1 MAKDFNTTVKEITGI
16 RKDRELLNA
25 KLLTDKQELV
35 SNKYLLEA
43 AINNNQTGNI
53 YKTRI
58 QSIKNNIALLTRN
71 ITNLNNTEIG
81 LVQDLSLT
89 FGGFEKLVDQMNDQY
104 PILFFPVRVETVFN
118 ENPRQLWIR
127 IFPDD
132 ITVDTHEV
140 NLTESEVEEGKMYW
154 KQFVEST
161 NIEEK
166 IQAWDLLCRSFSAER
181 AAWVAK
187 KMTPTNINSNPSSE
201 NLIFPELES
210 KPDSWSK
217 QPVSNVMP
225 DAFVVYAYGADG
237 SLLTHKLT
245 PIPDALKLGIDPT
258 LDPAEEPISFDQRT
272 INNLENELV
281 ADQNVDWMIDFNAAI
296 SKGMGAKINLTAN
309 QFSQGFEKILVLGV
323 KSTLTVEESQLRL
336 EELLNNHH
344 YTDGLSLLKQG
355 TNTNNTETD
364 YSGYSAV
371 EFGNKVTYN
380 TERLNPLYSP
390 TTSQS
395 SKTDGQ
401 VLCEALGIEYD
412 TLFHIFQSDG
422 NDISNAMFFNT
433 FAYQAFFGYTANELL
448 PIFGDRRIVNNELR
462 KFFNDFIRGRGALPS
477 IRSGNQPYGI
487 LPTSVFSR
495 LNWTNDPNRILYQ
508 SIQEYSSSLNQQW
521 SNVLAKKGT
530 KKASQQL
537 SDLVSKHAV
546 STEFVQRIGV
556 GAGYIWNN
564 IEYAAMEFPRQRE
577 WEKQQMER
585 MDHLINE
592 LKLPIGHDNK
602 ALQINYLDKQSNSN
616 LSLSFANARE
626 DQPLPQISSVG
637 NMLQLLAEATFDE
650 LSEENF
656 ERYKVPKEVV
666 EHELRTSLLY
676 RASRQ
681 SIMLE
686 FYEAACEILQIEPEL
701 RKENEFINIVN
712 EKPRDGAQAFKEGP
726 MGKLSAGESRLQIM
740 NRVYRNQEPI
750 SRILSSDRIHEFEE
764 ARNLLEAK
772 EALHHMAHVNV
783 KDLNLLV
790 NETTD
795 LVTYRMDVWRLS
807 LVNQRLNTLRGIKNG
822 TLDRKKGLFLGAYGW
837 VENVKRQT
845 NLVPVAPPTSDNQFP
860 TNIVQDKNNKGF
872 IHAPSLNQAVN
883 GAVMLSAYTQRAE
896 KQTQDPLSVNLSS
909 ERVRTALDLMDGIRN
924 GQNIGVLLGYEFER
938 RFRELYPNPA
948 INQYIYNLRN
958 AYPLDRFV
966 TEVTP
971 DPSVVDKSIARNV
984 VNGNKLIDLL
994 KEDKYAEILTKS
1006 GISGDPAQSFLKQSI
1021 DWIWNLMDAIADIST
1036 TEGIFQIVQGND
1048 EKGGATVNAL
1058 SKGRILHD
1066 PNVIPA
1072 IKDGLRVAQR
1082 FTMHLDTNNP
1092 ATTVTNGWGSITG
1105 TNYRKTAEPCINKW
1119 LSTMLPDPSKVFCN
1133 VKAIETNTEH
1143 WVTAKDI
1150 NLHPIDLM
1158 YTMGEDLKD
1167 GDDQLSMAIKKWLRS
1182 TQNYGR
1188 EITLAIDY
1196 EQSSGVSNYSFADI
1210 HPILLYAGKLF
1221 FSARHLNTYDYIVP
1235 TELDGVQKEYN
1246 ITELNT
1252 RFTTAKS
1259 ALSTART
1266 ALQNALNAP
1275 TFNKANVVKALYNL
1289 SVFGIEQT
1297 IYEYVGSQ
1305 DQQDVIDLKEKGNF
1319 VLHVAQEKLNK
1330 AIISS
1335 PIPGLTDDPTTFIAE
1350 ILEAFKQLFDAN
1362 YFVLPLFKIRQEEQS
1377 YLSLMLNYSSTLKND
1392 HTNND
1397 LLTEEWMSS
1406 IAKVKKNAEH
1416 YELLS
1421 ILSSTVHL
1429 SNINKTAII
1438 PLQLPYSSDGTE
1450 RWLGASVANNNAL
1463 KEGRVAIGACVPNG
1477 HVASGYQAGIMVE
1490 EWMDVIP
1497 FNEHTTGVSFHY
1509 NQPNAKAPQCLILG
1523 LTPQITGNWKWNDLV
1538 DMLNETLDL
1547 AKKRGIDYEE
1557 IAPTPVGQLPGLTFP
1572 ITRTGNSI
1580 GLNELHIVKQ

>member
-16 RKDRELLNA
+16 RQKRELINA

-43 AINNNQTGNI
+43 AINNNQTGSV

-58 QSIKNNIALLTRN
+58 QSIKNNITLLTRD
-71 ITNLNNTEIG
+71 ISNLNNTEIA
-81 LVQDLSLT
+81 LVQDLSVS
-89 FGGFEKLVDQMNDQY
+89 FGGFDRLVDQMNDQY
-104 PILFFPVRVETVFN
+104 PILFFPVRIETIFN

-127 IFPDD
+127 VFPDD
-132 ITVDTHEV
+132 IAVDTHEV
-140 NLTESEVEEGKMYW
+140 SLTESEVEEGKMYW
-154 KQFVEST
+154 KQFVEAT

-166 IQAWDLLCRSFSAER
+166 VQAWDLLCRSFSAER
-181 AAWVAK
+181 AAWIAK
-187 KMTPTNINSNPSSE
+187 QMTPTNINSNPSSE

-217 QPVSNVMP
+217 QPVSNIMP
-225 DAFVVYAYGADG
+225 DAFVVYAYGFDG
-237 SLLTHKLT
+237 SLLTYKLT

-258 LDPAEEPISFDQRT
+258 LDPSEEPISFDQRT
-272 INNLENELV
+272 INNIENELI
-281 ADQNVDWMIDFNAAI
+281 ADQTVDWMIDFNAAI

-309 QFSQGFEKILVLGV
+309 QFTQGFEKILVLGV
-323 KSTLTVEESQLRL
+323 KSTLTIEESQLRL
-336 EELLNNHH
+336 EELFNNHH

-371 EFGNKVTYN
+371 EFGNKTTYN
-380 TERLNPLYSP
+380 TERLNPLFEPS
-390 TTSQS
+390 TNQS

-401 VLCEALGIEYD
+401 VLCEALGIEYESF
-412 TLFHIFQSDG
+412 FHIFQSDG
-422 NDISNAMFFNT
+422 NDISNAMNFNT

-448 PIFGDRRIVNNELR
+448 PIFGERRIVNNELR
-462 KFFNDFIRGRGALPS
+462 RFFNEFIKSRGALPS
-477 IRSGNQPYGI
+477 IRCGNQPYGI

-495 LNWTNDPNRILYQ
+495 LNWTTDPNKFLYHSILD
-508 SIQEYSSSLNQQW
+508 YSSALNQQW
-521 SNVLAKKGT
+521 SHVLSKQET

-556 GAGYIWNN
+556 GAGYVWNN
-564 IEYAAMEFPRQRE
+564 IEYAAMKFPKQRE
-577 WEKQQMER
+577 WKKQQMSR
-585 MDHLINE
+585 MDHLLNE

-602 ALQINYLDKQSNSN
+602 ALQINYLDKQSNLN

-626 DQPLPQISSVG
+626 DQPLPKISSVG
-637 NMLQLLAEATFDE
+637 NLLQLMAEATFDE
-650 LSEENF
+650 LSDENF
-656 ERYKVPKEVV
+656 EKYGVPKEMV
-666 EHELRTSLLY
+666 EQELRTSLLY
-676 RASRQ
+676 RVSRQ

-712 EKPRDGAQAFKEGP
+712 EKPREAAQVFKEGP
-726 MGKLSAGESRLQIM
+726 MGKLSAGESRLQMM
-740 NRVYRNQEPI
+740 NRVYENQETI
-750 SRILSSDRIHEFEE
+750 SRILSSERIHKFK
-764 ARNLLEAK
+764 EAK
-772 EALHHMAHVNV
+772 NLIEVKKALHRMAYTNV

-807 LVNQRLNTLRGIKNG
+807 LVNQRLNTLRGITNG
-822 TLDRKKGLFLGAYGW
+822 TLDRKKGVFLGAYGW
-837 VENVKRQT
+837 VENVTRQT

-896 KQTQDPLSVNLSS
+896 KQTEDPLSVNLSS

-924 GQNIGVLLGYEFER
+924 GQNLGVLLGYEFER
-938 RFRELYPNPA
+938 RFRELYPQPT

-966 TEVTP
+966 VDVTP
-971 DPSVVDKSIARNV
+971 DPSVVDKTIARNV

-994 KEDKYAEILTKS
+994 KEDKYDEILTTS
-1006 GISGDPAQSFLKQSI
+1006 GVLETPAKPFLKQSV
-1021 DWIWNLMDAIADIST
+1021 DWIWNLMDAIADITT
-1036 TEGIFQIVQGND
+1036 TEGIFQIVQGNTV
-1048 EKGGATVNAL
+1048 KGGATANAL
-1058 SKGRILHD
+1058 SKGRLLHE

-1072 IKDGLRVAQR
+1072 IKDGLRVGQR
-1082 FTMHLDTNNP
+1082 FTMHLDTNSP
-1092 ATTVTNGWGSITG
+1092 TTTVANGWGTITG
-1105 TNYRKTAEPCINKW
+1105 ISYRKTAEPCINKW
-1119 LSTMLPDPSKVFCN
+1119 LSTMLPDPSKVYCN

-1143 WVTAKDI
+1143 WVTAKNL

-1188 EITLAIDY
+1188 DITLAIDY
-1196 EQSSGVSNYSFADI
+1196 EQSSGISAFSFAEI
-1210 HPILLYAGKLF
+1210 HPILLYAGKLL
-1221 FSARHLNTYDYIVP
+1221 FSSRHLNTYDYIIP
-1235 TELDGVQKEYN
+1235 TELDGVQKLYN
-1246 ITELNT
+1246 IAELNT
-1252 RFTTAKS
+1252 RFTTAKTT
-1259 ALSTART
+1259 LNTART
-1266 ALQNALNAP
+1266 ALQNALNAT

-1289 SVFGIEQT
+1289 SFFGIEQT
-1297 IYEYVGSQ
+1297 IYEYVGAQ
-1305 DQQDVIDLKEKGNF
+1305 DQQDIIDLKEKGNF
-1319 VLHVAQEKLNK
+1319 VLHIAQEKLNK
-1330 AIISS
+1330 AIIKS
-1335 PIPGLTDDPTTFIAE
+1335 PLPGLSDDPTNYIAE
-1350 ILEAFKQLFDAN
+1350 VLEAFKQLFDAN
-1362 YFVLPLFKIRQEEQS
+1362 YVVLPLFQVRQEEQS

-1392 HTNND
+1392 HIQND

-1421 ILSSTVHL
+1421 ILSSTIHL
-1429 SNINKTAII
+1429 SNINKRAII

-1450 RWLGASVANNNAL
+1450 RWLGASVENNNAL
-1463 KEGRVAIGACVPNG
+1463 KEGRIAIGACVPNG
-1477 HVASGYQAGIMVE
+1477 HVVSGYQAGIMVE

-1557 IAPTPVGQLPGLTFP
+1557 IAPTAVGQLPGLVFP
-1572 ITRTGNSI
+1572 FSRTGNSI